1 MTLRRQTRFSLIP
14 AVFGVVALSSVVGL
28 AQDRPAPTTDVAAT
42 AGYISTDRSTDN
54 YSPSTTS
61 RIGVQTASPLP
72 MSLDE
77 AIKRA
82 LANNNDIEVSR
93 TDVRIADTTVR
104 GLRGLYDPVFTFQ
117 PTFSHSSSTGQ
128 QGTNDVRL
136 NGNINQRIKPGGG
149 TIQGFFNNTRT
160 ENAFAQAQVTSGGL
174 SSSSSAIYS
183 SQLGFNFTQP
193 LLRNFGIDSTRRQIK
208 IAKKQ
213 LQQSDSDFQLQATNT
228 ITSVQQAYWDLVLA
242 LRNQQ
247 NQKANVELARENLRQ
262 ITAKI
267 DAGAAAPLEKA
278 EVETELANRE
288 GDLLL
293 ATQQVSVSENTLKK
307 LVIRDALAPEWAQ
320 AIVPTDS
327 PKVVPLPSD
336 LNAAI
341 NDAFDNRFELR
352 RLKLQRDIN
361 DLDIRYFKNQAK
373 PQIDLST
380 TFSLDGIARG
390 NVSTANS
397 LIPQFTGNDEI
408 LRQKLNT
415 LFAPGSQLPN
425 PLVTVPGSPPY
436 FVGGFNRSMGNMF
449 RSDAPNYSIGVTFSF
464 PFFNRTAKANLAGA
478 KITGE
483 RIAAQTRAQEETVL
497 TDVRNAVQAVET
509 ARLRVDTARRAR
521 QSAETQ
527 LAGERKL
534 YDAGR
539 STTFLLFQREN
550 ALLAAQ
556 NAEIRAETD
565 YAKAVADRERA
576 TATSFR
582 EHNITIDRPVDIK

>member
-1 MTLRRQTRFSLIP
+1 LLGLI
-14 AVFGVVALSSVVGL
+14 ALLSVDALAQESESPKDGL
-28 AQDRPAPTTDVAAT
+28 ASVSPS
-42 AGYISTDRSTDN
+42 ISTAASAEN
-54 YSPSTTS
+54 YTPSTTS
-61 RIGVQTASPLP
+61 RIGVQTASPLTL
-72 MSLDE
+72 SLDD

-82 LANNNDIEVSR
+82 LSNNNDIEVSR

-174 SSSSSAIYS
+174 SSGSSAIYS
-183 SQLGFNFTQP
+183 SQLGFNYTQP
-193 LLRNFGIDSTRRQIK
+193 LFRNFNIDSTRRQIK

-213 LQQSDSDFQLQATNT
+213 LRQSDSDFQLQATNT
-228 ITSVQQAYWDLVLA
+228 IADVQRAYWDLVLA
-242 LRNQQ
+242 LRDQQ
-247 NQKANVELARENLRQ
+247 NRKANVELARENLRQ

-293 ATQQVSVSENTLKK
+293 ATQQVGVAENSLKK
-307 LVIRDALAPEWAQ
+307 LVVRDALAPEWAQ
-320 AIVPTDS
+320 AIVPTDA
-327 PKVVPLPSD
+327 PKVAPLPSD

-352 RLKLQRDIN
+352 RLKLQREIN
-361 DLDIRYFKNQAK
+361 DLDVSFYKNQAK
-373 PQIDLST
+373 PQIDLNT
-380 TFSLDGIARG
+380 TFSLDGISRG
-390 NVSTANS
+390 KVSTASS
-397 LIPQFTGNDEI
+397 LVPQFTGNEEI

-415 LFAPGSQLPN
+415 LFAPGSQIAN
-425 PLVTVPGSPPY
+425 PLFSVPGSPAY
-436 FVGGFNRSMGNMF
+436 FVGGFNRSMSNMF

-478 KITGE
+478 QITGE

-550 ALLAAQ
+550 SLLAAQ

-565 YAKAVADRERA
+565 YAKAVADKERA
-576 TATSFR
+576 TATAFR
-582 EHNITIDRPVDIK
+582 EHSITIDQPVDIK

>member
-425 PLVTVPGSPPY
+425 PLLTVPGSPPY
-436 FVGGFNRSMGNMF
+436 FVGGFNRSMSNMF

>member
-42 AGYISTDRSTDN
+42 ARSISTDRSTDN

-425 PLVTVPGSPPY
+425 PLLTVPGSPPY

>member
-278 EVETELANRE
+278 EV
-288 GDLLL
+288 
-293 ATQQVSVSENTLKK
+293 
-307 LVIRDALAPEWAQ
+307 
-320 AIVPTDS
+320 
-327 PKVVPLPSD
+327 
-336 LNAAI
+336 
-341 NDAFDNRFELR
+341 
-352 RLKLQRDIN
+352 
-361 DLDIRYFKNQAK
+361 
-373 PQIDLST
+373 DLS
-380 TFSLDGIARG
+380 SPRSIKL
-390 NVSTANS
+390 TAS
-397 LIPQFTGNDEI
+397 CI
-408 LRQKLNT
+408 RQ
-415 LFAPGSQLPN
+415 
-425 PLVTVPGSPPY
+425 
-436 FVGGFNRSMGNMF
+436 
-449 RSDAPNYSIGVTFSF
+449 
-464 PFFNRTAKANLAGA
+464 
-478 KITGE
+478 
-483 RIAAQTRAQEETVL
+483 
-497 TDVRNAVQAVET
+497 DVR
-509 ARLRVDTARRAR
+509 
-521 QSAETQ
+521 
-527 LAGERKL
+527 
-534 YDAGR
+534 
-539 STTFLLFQREN
+539 
-550 ALLAAQ
+550 
-556 NAEIRAETD
+556 
-565 YAKAVADRERA
+565 
-576 TATSFR
+576 
-582 EHNITIDRPVDIK
+582 

>member
-1 MTLRRQTRFSLIP
+1 MTLRRPIQFFVPL
-14 AVFGVVALSSVVGL
+14 GVICL
-28 AQDRPAPTTDVAAT
+28 VAA
-42 AGYISTDRSTDN
+42 AALGQEKPATDRDIASARPSVSTTASGDS
-54 YSPSTTS
+54 YTPSNTS
-61 RIGVQTASPLP
+61 RIGVQTASPLAL
-72 MSLDE
+72 SLDE

-93 TDVRIADTTVR
+93 TDVRFAETTVR

-174 SSSSSAIYS
+174 GSSSSAIYS

-193 LLRNFGIDSTRRQIK
+193 LLRDFRIDNTRRQIK

-213 LQQSDSDFQLQATNT
+213 LRQSDSDFQLQATNT
-228 ITSVQQAYWDLVLA
+228 VTDVQRAYWDLVLA

-247 NQKANVELARENLRQ
+247 NRKANVELARENLRQ
-262 ITAKI
+262 IIAKI

-293 ATQQVSVSENTLKK
+293 ATQQVGVAENSLKK

-320 AIVPTDS
+320 AIVPTDA
-327 PKVVPLPSD
+327 PKVAPIPSD
-336 LNAAI
+336 LDTAI
-341 NDAFDNRFELR
+341 KDAFDNRFELR
-352 RLKLQRDIN
+352 RLKLQREIN
-361 DLDIRYFKNQAK
+361 DLDISFYKNQAK
-373 PQIDLST
+373 PQIDLNT
-380 TFSLDGIARG
+380 TFSLDGISRG
-390 NVSTANS
+390 QVSTASS
-397 LIPQFTGNDEI
+397 LIPQFTGNEEI

-415 LFAPGSQLPN
+415 LFAPGSQIPN
-425 PLVTVPGSPPY
+425 PLLTIPGSPPY
-436 FVGGFNRSMGNMF
+436 FVGGFNRSMSNMF

-478 KITGE
+478 QITGE
-483 RIAAQTRAQEETVL
+483 RIAAQTRAQEESVL

-521 QSAETQ
+521 QSAEAQ

-556 NAEIRAETD
+556 NAEISAETD
-565 YAKAVADRERA
+565 YAKAVADRERVTA
-576 TATSFR
+576 TAFR
-582 EHNITIDRPVDIK
+582 EHNITIDKPVDIK

>member
-1 MTLRRQTRFSLIP
+1 M
-14 AVFGVVALSSVVGL
+14 
-28 AQDRPAPTTDVAAT
+28 
-42 AGYISTDRSTDN
+42 
-54 YSPSTTS
+54 
-61 RIGVQTASPLP
+61 
-72 MSLDE
+72 
-77 AIKRA
+77 
-82 LANNNDIEVSR
+82 
-93 TDVRIADTTVR
+93 
-104 GLRGLYDPVFTFQ
+104 
-117 PTFSHSSSTGQ
+117 
-128 QGTNDVRL
+128 
-136 NGNINQRIKPGGG
+136 
-149 TIQGFFNNTRT
+149 
-160 ENAFAQAQVTSGGL
+160 
-174 SSSSSAIYS
+174 
-183 SQLGFNFTQP
+183 
-193 LLRNFGIDSTRRQIK
+193 
-208 IAKKQ
+208 
-213 LQQSDSDFQLQATNT
+213 
-228 ITSVQQAYWDLVLA
+228 
-242 LRNQQ
+242 
-247 NQKANVELARENLRQ
+247 
-262 ITAKI
+262 
-267 DAGAAAPLEKA
+267 
-278 EVETELANRE
+278 
-288 GDLLL
+288 
-293 ATQQVSVSENTLKK
+293 
-307 LVIRDALAPEWAQ
+307 
-320 AIVPTDS
+320 
-327 PKVVPLPSD
+327 
-336 LNAAI
+336 
-341 NDAFDNRFELR
+341 
-352 RLKLQRDIN
+352 
-361 DLDIRYFKNQAK
+361 
-373 PQIDLST
+373 
-380 TFSLDGIARG
+380 DGIARG

>member
-1 MTLRRQTRFSLIP
+1 MTLGRQTNFLLLI
-14 AVFGVVALSSVVGL
+14 AVIGVVSLSIVEVNAQEDPTPKAGL
-28 AQDRPAPTTDVAAT
+28 ASTTRSV
-42 AGYISTDRSTDN
+42 STDN
-54 YSPSTTS
+54 TGDNYTPSTTS
-61 RIGVQTASPLP
+61 RIGVQTASPLTL
-72 MSLDE
+72 SLDE

-82 LANNNDIEVSR
+82 LSNNNDIEVSR

-128 QGTNDVRL
+128 QGTNDLRL

-174 SSSSSAIYS
+174 SSGSSAIYS
-183 SQLGFNFTQP
+183 SQLGFNYTQP
-193 LLRNFGIDSTRRQIK
+193 LFRNFRIDSTRRQIK

-213 LQQSDSDFQLQATNT
+213 LRQSDSDFQLQATNT
-228 ITSVQQAYWDLVLA
+228 IADVQRAYWDLVLA
-242 LRNQQ
+242 LRDQQ
-247 NQKANVELARENLRQ
+247 NRKANVELARENLRQ

-293 ATQQVSVSENTLKK
+293 ATQQVGVAENTVKK
-307 LVIRDALAPEWAQ
+307 LVVRDALAPEWAQ

-327 PKVVPLPSD
+327 PRVAPLPSD

-352 RLKLQRDIN
+352 RLKLQREIN
-361 DLDIRYFKNQAK
+361 DLDVSFYKNQTK
-373 PQIDLST
+373 PQIDLNT
-380 TFSLDGIARG
+380 TFSLDGISRG
-390 NVSTANS
+390 KVSTASS

-425 PLVTVPGSPPY
+425 PLLTIPGSPPY
-436 FVGGFNRSMGNMF
+436 FVGGFNRSMSNMF

-550 ALLAAQ
+550 SLLAAQ

-565 YAKAVADRERA
+565 YAKAVADKERA
-576 TATSFR
+576 TATAFR

>member
-1 MTLRRQTRFSLIP
+1 MRWHQTRRPDST
-14 AVFGVVALSSVVGL
+14 GVTSDSY
-28 AQDRPAPTTDVAAT
+28 T
-42 AGYISTDRSTDN
+42 
-54 YSPSTTS
+54 PSNTS
-61 RIGVQTASPLP
+61 RIGVQTASPLAL
-72 MSLDE
+72 SLDD

-93 TDVRIADTTVR
+93 TDVRIADTTLR
-104 GLRGLYDPVFTFQ
+104 GLRGIYDPVFTVQ

-128 QGTNDVRL
+128 QGTNDVRI
-136 NGNINQRIKPGGG
+136 NSNINQRIKPGGG
-149 TIQGFFNNTRT
+149 NIQGFFNNTRT

-174 SSSSSAIYS
+174 SSGSSALYS
-183 SQLGFNFTQP
+183 SQLGFNYTQP
-193 LLRNFGIDSTRRQIK
+193 LLRNFSIDNNRRQIK
-208 IAKKQ
+208 IAKRQ
-213 LQQSDSDFQLQATNT
+213 LKQSDSDFQLQATNT
-228 ITSVQQAYWDLVLA
+228 IADVQRAYWDLVLA
-242 LRNQQ
+242 LRDQQ
-247 NQKANVELARENLRQ
+247 NRKANVELARENLRQ

-293 ATQQVSVSENTLKK
+293 ATQQVGVAENALKK

-320 AIVPTDS
+320 AIVPTDA
-327 PKVVPLPSD
+327 PKVAPVPSD
-336 LNAAI
+336 LESAI
-341 NDAFDNRFELR
+341 KDAFDNRFELR
-352 RLKLQRDIN
+352 RLKLQREIN
-361 DLDIRYFKNQAK
+361 DLDVKYFNNQAK
-373 PQIDLST
+373 PQIDLNT
-380 TFSLDGIARG
+380 TFSLDGISRG

-425 PLVTVPGSPPY
+425 PLLTVPGSPPY
-436 FVGGFNRSMGNMF
+436 YVGGFNRSMSNMF

-478 KITGE
+478 RITGE
-483 RIAAQTRAQEETVL
+483 RLAAQTRAQEESVL

-521 QSAETQ
+521 QSAEAQ

-550 ALLAAQ
+550 SLLAAQ

-565 YAKAVADRERA
+565 YAKAVADKERA
-576 TATSFR
+576 TATAFR
-582 EHNITIDRPVDIK
+582 EHNITIDRPVDIQ

>member
-42 AGYISTDRSTDN
+42 ARSISTDRPTDN

-352 RLKLQRDIN
+352 RLKLQREIN
-361 DLDIRYFKNQAK
+361 DLDVRFFKNQAK

-425 PLVTVPGSPPY
+425 PLLTVPGSPPY

-521 QSAETQ
+521 QSAET
-527 LAGERKL
+527 
-534 YDAGR
+534 DAACGR
-539 STTFLLFQREN
+539 
-550 ALLAAQ
+550 
-556 NAEIRAETD
+556 
-565 YAKAVADRERA
+565 AKAL
-576 TATSFR
+576 
-582 EHNITIDRPVDIK
+582 

>member
-42 AGYISTDRSTDN
+42 ARSISTDRPTDN

-352 RLKLQRDIN
+352 RLKLQREIN
-361 DLDIRYFKNQAK
+361 DLDVRFFKNQAK

-425 PLVTVPGSPPY
+425 PLLTVPGSPPY

-565 YAKAVADRERA
+565 YAKAVADRERT

>member
-42 AGYISTDRSTDN
+42 ARSISTDRSTDN

>member
-1 MTLRRQTRFSLIP
+1 MTLRRSRKYFLIIPVLGLTALFSVEAAAQGSQTPKERL
-14 AVFGVVALSSVVGL
+14 ASV
-28 AQDRPAPTTDVAAT
+28 APTV
-42 AGYISTDRSTDN
+42 STGVSADN
-54 YSPSTTS
+54 YTPSTTS
-61 RIGVQTASPLP
+61 RIGVQTASPLAL
-72 MSLDE
+72 SLDE

-104 GLRGLYDPVFTFQ
+104 GLRGLYDPVFTVQ

-128 QGTNDVRL
+128 QGTNDVRI

-174 SSSSSAIYS
+174 SSGSSAIYS
-183 SQLGFNFTQP
+183 SQLGFNYTQP
-193 LLRNFGIDSTRRQIK
+193 LLRNFGIDNTRRQIK

-213 LQQSDSDFQLQATNT
+213 LRQSDSDFQLQATNT
-228 ITSVQQAYWDLVLA
+228 ITDVQRAYWDLVLA
-242 LRNQQ
+242 LRDQQ
-247 NQKANVELARENLRQ
+247 NRKANVELARENLRQ

-293 ATQQVSVSENTLKK
+293 ATQQVGIAENTLKK
-307 LVIRDALAPEWAQ
+307 LVIRDALAPEWSQ

-327 PKVVPLPSD
+327 PKVAPLPSD

-352 RLKLQRDIN
+352 RLKLQREIN
-361 DLDIRYFKNQAK
+361 DLDISFYKNQAK

-380 TFSLDGIARG
+380 TFSLDGISRG

-425 PLVTVPGSPPY
+425 PFIVVPGSPAY
-436 FVGGFNRSMGNMF
+436 FVGGFNRSMSNMF

-478 KITGE
+478 QITGE
-483 RIAAQTRAQEETVL
+483 RIAAQTRAQEESVL

-521 QSAETQ
+521 LSAEAQ
-527 LAGERKL
+527 LTGERKL

-550 ALLAAQ
+550 SLLAAQ

-565 YAKAVADRERA
+565 YAKAVADKERA
-576 TATSFR
+576 TATAFR

>member
-1 MTLRRQTRFSLIP
+1 MTLRRPTKYSLILP
-14 AVFGVVALSSVVGL
+14 ILGMIGAITATGFSQESERTAS
-28 AQDRPAPTTDVAAT
+28 DVASAT
-42 AGYISTDRSTDN
+42 RSVATSTSADAYT
-54 YSPSTTS
+54 PSTTS
-61 RIGVQTASPLP
+61 RIGIQTASPLTL
-72 MSLDE
+72 SLDD

-128 QGTNDVRL
+128 QGTNDIRL

-174 SSSSSAIYS
+174 SSGSSAIYS

-193 LLRNFGIDSTRRQIK
+193 LLRNFSIDSTRRQIK

-293 ATQQVSVSENTLKK
+293 ATQQVGVAENTLKK

-327 PKVVPLPSD
+327 PKVAPLPSD

-352 RLKLQRDIN
+352 RLKLQREIN
-361 DLDIRYFKNQAK
+361 DLDVRFYKNQAK
-373 PQIDLST
+373 PQIDLNT

-425 PLVTVPGSPPY
+425 PLLTIPGSPPY
-436 FVGGFNRSMGNMF
+436 FVGAFNRSMENMF

-478 KITGE
+478 QITGE
-483 RIAAQTRAQEETVL
+483 RLAAQTRAQEETVL